1 MKKQIIFL
9 MIFLILTV
17 GFLSGCEQN
26 NNGTKIDLSKLKLV
40 NHTVEIRDDM
50 TGEEYRQITGYVINN
65 AGKSF
70 EMIEINVTFFDKDNN
85 SIITKQSYIKNMAN
99 KETREFSTVYHSLTN
114 HYYIVDWDNIKFD
127 ISVFKD

>member
-1 MKKQIIFL
+1 
-9 MIFLILTV
+9 MIFFILTV

-40 NHTVEIRDDM
+40 NHTVEIRADM

-70 EMIEINVTFFDKDNN
+70 EMIEVNITFVDKDNN